1 MITILKLK
9 PKAKKIKM
17 YIQKNEPTVYKIYR
31 IFTMNTRLSLK
42 ILSPLQYF
50 IIQSE
55 PDVLFMYI
63 YLSSH
68 RLTLIHV
75 KVIPPVAIC

>member
-1 MITILKLK
+1 
-9 PKAKKIKM
+9 
-17 YIQKNEPTVYKIYR
+17 
-31 IFTMNTRLSLK
+31 MNTRLSLK
-42 ILSPLQYF
+42 ILSPLWYF

-68 RLTLIHV
+68 LPTLIYMLKLYLLLQFV
-75 KVIPPVAIC
+75 S

>member
-1 MITILKLK
+1 MC
-9 PKAKKIKM
+9 
-17 YIQKNEPTVYKIYR
+17 IQKNEPIVYKIYR

-42 ILSPLQYF
+42 VLSPLWYF

-68 RLTLIHV
+68 LPTLIYMLKLYLLLQFV
-75 KVIPPVAIC
+75 S